1 MGYLSWELCNK
12 KSEILGR
19 GLVSLGIALVVLAS
33 GDWDSGWLINMM
45 YLFFRDNGHWPFY
58 LLFNLLP

>member
-12 KSEILGR
+12 KSEIIRG

-33 GDWDSGWLINMM
+33 GDLEGALI
-45 YLFFRDNGHWPFY
+45 RA
-58 LLFNLLP
+58 